1 MKSMKELI
9 DDMIYYN
16 DILDDSDITNYYKR
30 NAIKE
35 MTYCIREVESLLKD
49 KLRELNLD

>member
-1 MKSMKELI
+1 MESMKELI
-9 DDMIYYN
+9 GDMIYYS

-35 MTYCIREVESLLKD
+35 MTYYHC
-49 KLRELNLD
+49 

>member
-9 DDMIYYN
+9 DDMIYYS

-30 NAIKE
+30 DAIKE
-35 MTYCIREVESLLKD
+35 MTHCISEVKSLLRD